1 MSEFE
6 ETMGKNTE
14 ASSKNIENYWF
25 ELSTDSVK
33 KEYGEKFNQLLTI
46 INKHDPIN
54 LIKIGAP
61 VDEYN
66 SEVKTIIIQ
75 HKNMTTEQQV
85 HDLIY
90 QEFLRWFN
98 YEGVVGP
105 KDSYK
110 ELAADVFVWAKRTFD
125 K

>member
-1 MSEFE
+1 MAEFDN
-6 ETMGKNTE
+6 TFGNNTE
-14 ASSKNIENYWF
+14 TSSKNIENNWF
-25 ELSTDSVK
+25 ELSIDSVK
-33 KEYGEKFNQLLTI
+33 KEFGQSFNELRTI

-61 VDEYN
+61 IDEYN

-75 HKNMTTEQQV
+75 LKNMTTEQQV
-85 HDLIY
+85 QDLIY

-98 YEGVVGP
+98 YECVTGP

-110 ELAADVFVWAKRTFD
+110 DLAADVFVWAKETFD

>member
-1 MSEFE
+1 MTEFKDPVGE
-6 ETMGKNTE
+6 DREAFSQKTETHLIK
-14 ASSKNIENYWF
+14 
-25 ELSTDSVK
+25 LSIDSVK
-33 KEYGEKFNQLLTI
+33 KEFGQSFNELRTI

-61 VDEYN
+61 EDEYD

-75 HKNMTTEQQV
+75 LKNMTTEQQV

-98 YEGVVGP
+98 HERITGP

-110 ELAADVFVWAKRTFD
+110 ELAADVFVWAKETFD